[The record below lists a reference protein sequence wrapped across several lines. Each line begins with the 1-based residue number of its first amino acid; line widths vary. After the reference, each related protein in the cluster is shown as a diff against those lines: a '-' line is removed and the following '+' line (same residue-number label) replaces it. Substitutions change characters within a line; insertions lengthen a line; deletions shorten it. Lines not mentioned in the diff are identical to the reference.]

1 MALTGSKATA
11 YIVLNHMDFF
21 KDMIDDWAS
30 KQRPDILAFVPYTV
44 KFSILLKEFEIIT
57 TSNEF
62 NWIDCSS
69 ANQENHHLAFCGD
82 LFDLSFSLP
91 FDDYLPVTVPLKFW
105 IHGEGLDLSM
115 FVPEVS
121 TCRPMIWGIDQ
132 TARIL
137 TRDGQIRKRA
147 DLVSNK
153 WRRVCVRS
161 AWIDCWSVPIVA
173 LAIQY
178 IYHPI
183 PPLGPDPQAD
193 ITTPEKEELLLSPMR
208 IPKHRKATPAT
219 FSEKAKR
226 QNFDPSSLTP
236 DKVTVEIEIG
246 SSILYAYGAILRN
259 FIHLKDNIF
268 GQDQQF
274 TDMEATNATKPAAT
288 GLLSALTR
296 VVGGGGGKDD
306 GVAPVKSVS
315 EVSSGPE
322 ETPLA
327 FDSRLYRPFEVTVSL
342 TIHDIQAHVM
352 KNCNDN
358 DPPCPI
364 VLIERLG
371 FEMVCTYT
379 ETKLQVLVSPC
390 FLISHDTIIR
400 SNKDRHLR
408 QGHLLLSAL
417 QVRGHAMY
425 SNEQRSLD
433 EDTLEYAWMLE
444 VQLGK
449 ISGKM
454 TLPQLCHVVTGLET
468 LALTAV
474 DAENQLKSPR
484 TLRYCHHGMPTHLC
498 PQTKEEA
505 RYRCPSSEDIKYR
518 LTRVSIDAVDLY
530 LIENGTAVHTWVSP
544 IRLST
549 CNLHGQQV
557 KSGVTLLISTILL
570 RSFMSSGG
578 HYNQPGANS
587 HSNTNTTGSGRSGK
601 ASGSGH
607 RKGGGGGA
615 GDTGGEPRSDEMQN
629 RDDLSLLFQRDENG
643 ALRCKR
649 ESDFFMHRK
658 ESREEKKG
666 MVEGG
671 GSGHFKRSACY
682 PDRDDVYATVNSS
695 GGGGAAAQRAREFE
709 ANEPWLEVG
718 SVSLGSIVVEAASA
732 LPIPEHQLHLI
743 QHSFLKLHDEKSKR
757 LWFLWMASVEH
768 SRCGCVGGC
777 SFFGSNRNGL
787 KFFKPSAQD
796 LHDCI
801 NIARY
806 Q

>member
-44 KFSILLKEFEIIT
+44 KFCILLKEFEIIT

-115 FVPEVS
+115 FIPEVS
-121 TCRPMIWGIDQ
+121 TCRAIVWGIDQ

-137 TRDGQIRKRA
+137 TRDGQIRRRC
-147 DLVSNK
+147 DVISNK

-208 IPKHRKATPAT
+208 IPKNRKPSPVS
-219 FSEKAKR
+219 FVERAKR
-226 QNFDPSSLTP
+226 QNFDPSAMDP

-274 TDMEATNATKPAAT
+274 TDMEATNATKPVPT
-288 GLLSALTR
+288 GLLQALSR
-296 VVGGGGGKDD
+296 VVGGGGNSGRDE
-306 GVAPVKSVS
+306 APLKSVS
-315 EVSSGPE
+315 EVSSGAEDVP
-322 ETPLA
+322 PQP
-327 FDSRLYRPFEVTVSL
+327 FDCRLYRPFEVTVSL

-371 FEMVCTYT
+371 FEMVCTFT
-379 ETKLQVLVSPC
+379 ETRLQVLVSPS

-425 SNEQRSLD
+425 SNEQRALD

-449 ISGKM
+449 VSGKL

-468 LALTAV
+468 LMMTAV

-484 TLRYCHHGMPTHLC
+484 TLRYCHHGLATHLC
-498 PQTKEEA
+498 PQTREEA
-505 RYRCPSSEDIKYR
+505 RYRCPSAEDIKYR
-518 LTRVSIDAVDLY
+518 LTRVSVDAIDLY
-530 LIENGTAVHTWVSP
+530 LIENGTAVHTWISP

-557 KSGVTLLISTILL
+557 KSGVTLLISTILV
-570 RSFMSSGG
+570 RSFMASGAGHYYMQGSGG
-578 HYNQPGANS
+578 GGGGAGAGIS
-587 HSNTNTTGSGRSGK
+587 QSNTNTTGSGRSGK
-601 ASGSGH
+601 
-607 RKGGGGGA
+607 GGGGG
-615 GDTGGEPRSDEMQN
+615 GGGTGHSRREEVLTEEGCGQED
-629 RDDLSLLFQRDENG
+629 RDDLSLLFQRDDNG
-643 ALRCKR
+643 TLKFKR
-649 ESDFFMHRK
+649 DSDFVHPRK
-658 ESREEKKG
+658 EGREEREQVHG
-666 MVEGG
+666 N
-671 GSGHFKRSACY
+671 SRRSRDDFKRS
-682 PDRDDVYATVNSS
+682 VGEEMYATVNSS
-695 GGGGAAAQRAREFE
+695 SGGGGVGRGYRDFE

-718 SVSLGSIVVEAASA
+718 SVSFGSIVVEAAAA
-732 LPIPEHQLHLI
+732 LPIPEHQLHLV
-743 QHSFLKLHDEKSKR
+743 QH
-757 LWFLWMASVEH
+757 
-768 SRCGCVGGC
+768 G
-777 SFFGSNRNGL
+777 
-787 KFFKPSAQD
+787 
-796 LHDCI
+796 
-801 NIARY
+801 
-806 Q
+806 

>member
-11 YIVLNHMDFF
+11 HIVLNHMDFF

-115 FVPEVS
+115 FIPEVS
-121 TCRPMIWGIDQ
+121 TSRPMIWGIDQ
-132 TARIL
+132 NARIL

-178 IYHPI
+178 VYHPI

-208 IPKHRKATPAT
+208 MPKHRKATPVSYT
-219 FSEKAKR
+219 EKAKR
-226 QNFDPSSLTP
+226 QNFDPSSLVP

-259 FIHLKDNIF
+259 FVHLKDNIF

-274 TDMEATNATKPAAT
+274 TDMEATNTVKPVAT
-288 GLLSALTR
+288 GLLSALSR
-296 VVGGGGGKDD
+296 VVGGGGGGKDE
-306 GVAPVKSVS
+306 GGAPFKSVS
-315 EVSSGPE
+315 EVSSAPE
-322 ETPLA
+322 ETPLP

-371 FEMVCTYT
+371 FEMVCKYT
-379 ETKLQVLVSPC
+379 ETRLQVLVSPC

-425 SNEQRSLD
+425 SNEQRKLN

-468 LALTAV
+468 LLLTAV

-498 PQTKEEA
+498 PQTKEET

-518 LTRVSIDAVDLY
+518 LTRVSVDAVDLY
-530 LIENGTAVHTWVSP
+530 LIENGTAVHTWISP

-570 RSFMSSGG
+570 RSFMASGG
-578 HYNQPGANS
+578 HYGQPGATS
-587 HSNTNTTGSGRSGK
+587 QSNTNTTGSGRSAKNAGQSRK
-601 ASGSGH
+601 SGEA
-607 RKGGGGGA
+607 GGGGEE
-615 GDTGGEPRSDEMQN
+615 TVVEEN

-649 ESDFFMHRK
+649 ESDFLMHRK
-658 ESREEKKG
+658 ESKEETYATKRATRDG
-666 MVEGG
+666 LADGL
-671 GSGHFKRSACY
+671 FKRGGAAWH
-682 PDRDDVYATVNSS
+682 PDRDDIYATVSSS
-695 GGGGAAAQRAREFE
+695 GGGGAGGRSVREFE

-718 SVSLGSIVVEAASA
+718 SVSLGSIVVEAAAA
-732 LPIPEHQLHLI
+732 LPIPEHQLHLV
-743 QHSFLKLHDEKSKR
+743 QHR
-757 LWFLWMASVEH
+757 
-768 SRCGCVGGC
+768 
-777 SFFGSNRNGL
+777 
-787 KFFKPSAQD
+787 
-796 LHDCI
+796 
-801 NIARY
+801 
-806 Q
+806 

>member
-1 MALTGSKATA
+1 MIWNDHQEWTINLTGSKATA

-30 KQRPDILAFVPYTV
+30 KQRPDILSFVPYTV

-91 FDDYLPVTVPLKFW
+91 FDDYLPATVPLKFW

-115 FVPEVS
+115 FIPEVS
-121 TCRPMIWGIDQ
+121 TSRAILWGIDQ
-132 TARIL
+132 NARVL
-137 TRDGQIRKRA
+137 TRDGQIRKRT

-208 IPKHRKATPAT
+208 IPKHRKSTT
-219 FSEKAKR
+219 VNFTEKTKR
-226 QNFDPSSLTP
+226 QNFDPSSLAP

-274 TDMEATNATKPAAT
+274 TDMEATNVTKPTST
-288 GLLSALTR
+288 GLLSALSR
-296 VVGGGGGKDD
+296 AVGRDD
-306 GVAPVKSVS
+306 GTVLGGKSVS
-315 EVSSGPE
+315 EVSSGAE
-322 ETPLA
+322 ESPLP
-327 FDSRLYRPFEVTVSL
+327 FDCRLYRPFEVTVSL

-371 FEMVCTYT
+371 FEMVCSYT

-390 FLISHDTIIR
+390 FLISHDSIIR

-417 QVRGHAMY
+417 QIRGHAMF

-449 ISGKM
+449 LSGKM
-454 TLPQLCHVVTGLET
+454 TLPQLVHVVTGLET
-468 LALTAV
+468 LILLTV

-484 TLRYCHHGMPTHLC
+484 TLRYCHHGTPTHLC
-498 PQTKEEA
+498 PHTKEEA

-518 LTRVSIDAVDLY
+518 LTRVSVDAVDLY

-570 RSFMSSGG
+570 RSFVSSGG
-578 HYNQPGANS
+578 HYGQPGANS
-587 HSNTNTTGSGRSGK
+587 QSNTNTTGSGRSAK
-601 ASGSGH
+601 AGTAGAAGH
-607 RKGGGGGA
+607 SKS
-615 GDTGGEPRSDEMQN
+615 GGETLAEEDDN
-629 RDDLSLLFQRDENG
+629 RDDLSLLFHKEENG
-643 ALRCKR
+643 SLKCKR
-649 ESDFFMHRK
+649 ESDFLLHRK
-658 ESREEKKG
+658 ESKEREENMTAKRG
-666 MVEGG
+666 REFVEGSSGGG
-671 GSGHFKRSACY
+671 GSGHFRRAAG
-682 PDRDDVYATVNSS
+682 DDIYATVNSS
-695 GGGGAAAQRAREFE
+695 GGRGGREFDI
-709 ANEPWLEVG
+709 NEPWLEVG

-743 QHSFLKLHDEKSKR
+743 QHR
-757 LWFLWMASVEH
+757 
-768 SRCGCVGGC
+768 
-777 SFFGSNRNGL
+777 
-787 KFFKPSAQD
+787 
-796 LHDCI
+796 
-801 NIARY
+801 
-806 Q
+806 